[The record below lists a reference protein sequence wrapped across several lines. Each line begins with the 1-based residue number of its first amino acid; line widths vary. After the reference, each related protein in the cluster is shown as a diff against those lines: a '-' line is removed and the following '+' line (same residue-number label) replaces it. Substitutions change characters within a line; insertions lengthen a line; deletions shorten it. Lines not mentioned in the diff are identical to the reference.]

1 VLEMDLA
8 VFGFFAALGSSTSA
22 YLAAKG
28 VRDAEES
35 LSSLLRYLEGGSVLY
50 YPQLASVSTYQLFIE
65 VVCEEMEWLP
75 FYPGSPQ
82 SAAHGEHGNVMG
94 MVGKVE
100 KQAGIIVALQV
111 CSMWVDSFLQHSTWV
126 QQPQG
131 ILSATFLQKRSVFF
145 HGLPLSYSDATG
157 QFIFWRLSEC
167 SQFNSD

>member
-1 VLEMDLA
+1 
-8 VFGFFAALGSSTSA
+8 
-22 YLAAKG
+22 
-28 VRDAEES
+28 
-35 LSSLLRYLEGGSVLY
+35 
-50 YPQLASVSTYQLFIE
+50 
-65 VVCEEMEWLP
+65 MEWLP

-157 QFIFWRLSEC
+157 RFIFWRLSEC
-167 SQFNSD
+167 SQFNSDWLGWRHGNGIFSRCKVSTRGIDITIAMEGFESHFVLEYVVDSVSQLSCFVTYGIFLT

>member
-1 VLEMDLA
+1 
-8 VFGFFAALGSSTSA
+8 
-22 YLAAKG
+22 
-28 VRDAEES
+28 
-35 LSSLLRYLEGGSVLY
+35 
-50 YPQLASVSTYQLFIE
+50 
-65 VVCEEMEWLP
+65 MEWLP

-111 CSMWVDSFLQHSTWV
+111 CSMWVDSFLRHSTWV

-145 HGLPLSYSDATG
+145 HHLPLSYPDATG
-157 QFIFWRLSEC
+157 QFIFWRLAEC
-167 SQFNSD
+167 SQLIDWVEHMEMEMAFSPDVRFPPEALTSL